1 VRIGVDV
8 DPAVFF
14 DQFFDQFIDRIGPF
28 ARRLG

>member
-8 DPAVFF
+8 NPAV
-14 DQFFDQFIDRIGPF
+14 FFDQFIDRIGPF